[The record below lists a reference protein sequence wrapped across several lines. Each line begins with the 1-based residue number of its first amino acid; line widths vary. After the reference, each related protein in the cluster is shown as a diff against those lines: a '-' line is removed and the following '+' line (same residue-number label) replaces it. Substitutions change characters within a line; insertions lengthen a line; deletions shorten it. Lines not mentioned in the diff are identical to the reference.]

1 MLTPYISKSTL
12 IGIELGGGPIR
23 SNTPTY
29 NPLALSKY
37 GPYAENNVHE
47 PYAYRSTHTVRLFST
62 VRRKER
68 TPIMYTHGPL
78 NWDGVSICALELYAH
93 SL

>member
-47 PYAYRSTHTVRLFST
+47 RYVCTPLYMVPYLEPRVEKNALVYV
-62 VRRKER
+62 
-68 TPIMYTHGPL
+68 PIRGQLRP
-78 NWDGVSICALELYAH
+78 GVC
-93 SL
+93 